1 MGILFPFSVIGIWQ
15 ALRSKKFEYI
25 LIACWLFVPF
35 LIIPFAQKLN
45 ISNIRLIQ
53 GTPYLPL
60 SILAIYGIQ
69 EIAARIS
76 NFKFQ
81 ISNNL
86 FVYLFIGL
94 FAYFTIPTLSWSLK
108 DQIREYWPI
117 FGNVYLDDRLKYA
130 FSFINQNFPPKTNT
144 LSTFYTGNYLPAYT
158 KTVSFI
164 GHFGYT
170 YNMEEKEKLVLK
182 FFENKMT
189 DEQAKTLIKN
199 NKITLIFQGPEEKPI
214 YKDYLYPKLL
224 KPVYDREE
232 VTLYVLK

>member
-1 MGILFPFSVIGIWQ
+1 MSNQIFLQSPSYGFNFRQFRHTLIITAGDASGGPPNGAQDIGSEHHLGGYARQDPQI
-15 ALRSKKFEYI
+15 KI
-25 LIACWLFVPF
+25 IF
-35 LIIPFAQKLN
+35 LIIIVVVF
-45 ISNIRLIQ
+45 
-53 GTPYLPL
+53 
-60 SILAIYGIQ
+60 SI
-69 EIAARIS
+69 
-76 NFKFQ
+76 
-81 ISNNL
+81 
-86 FVYLFIGL
+86 
-94 FAYFTIPTLSWSLK
+94 FTFPTLSWSLK

-170 YNMEEKEKLVLK
+170 YNMQEKEKLVLK